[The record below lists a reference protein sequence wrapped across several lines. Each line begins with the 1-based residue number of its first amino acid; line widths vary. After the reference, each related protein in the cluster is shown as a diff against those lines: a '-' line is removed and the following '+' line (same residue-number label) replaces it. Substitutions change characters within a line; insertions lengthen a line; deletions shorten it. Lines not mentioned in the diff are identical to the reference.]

1 MSDKRMSEK
10 FSEPSAQ
17 TPAESDVQ
25 HQPRGPHK
33 SIWREYFELAA
44 TSAIMAMFV
53 ITFAVQTVAVPTGSM
68 QNTIL
73 IGDRL
78 LVNKFIFAPG
88 PHVPF
93 LPQREIKRG
102 DIIVFKWPGNKDN
115 PALQPDPANVPYKT
129 NYLKRVIGLPG
140 DRLEVRGARVLIN
153 DQPLPEHRIVAID
166 YNDKAPDRIIS
177 VTSRGDN
184 ESYSVYYNPDTIHA
198 TEQSFERSVPYFRYG
213 TSGNPITVPAGHY
226 FVMGDNRD
234 NSLDSRA
241 WGFVPRELVIG
252 RPAFVLW
259 SYDESA
265 PSSGNFLL
273 DFIRNT
279 RWSRSGTI
287 VK

>member
-1 MSDKRMSEK
+1 MIQKKTGEKVSEQ
-10 FSEPSAQ
+10 SAQ
-17 TPAESDVQ
+17 TLPETDAQ
-25 HQPRGPHK
+25 HQPHESRK
-33 SIWREYFELAA
+33 SIWREYFELAI

-93 LPQREIKRG
+93 LPQREIRRG

-115 PALQPDPANVPYKT
+115 PALQADPANIPYKT

-153 DQPLPEHRIVAID
+153 DQPLSEHTIVAID

-177 VTSRGDN
+177 VTPRRDN
-184 ESYSVYYNPDTIHA
+184 DSYSVYYNPDTIHD

-213 TSGNPITVPAGHY
+213 TNGTPVTIPANHY

-265 PSSGNFLL
+265 PSNGNFLL
-273 DFIRNT
+273 NFIRNT

-287 VK
+287 VR